1 MKSPTLIALS
11 ALLLAQA
18 AGYYL
23 LPDSEVNFQLR
34 PLTELS
40 RSIGSFN
47 TAAEFPLEQE
57 VRDVLKASD
66 TLNRTYVMPGRA
78 HPINLFIAFF
88 KSQKAGAAP
97 HSPKNCLPG
106 SGFAPVES
114 GMVAIDIPSS
124 GETVTVNRYVVAR
137 GDEKSL
143 VMYWYQTPKRIVA
156 SEYAAKFW
164 LAVDSI
170 RYRRSDTSLVRVV
183 VPIGA
188 GETAPADA
196 LAKSFIQ
203 SALPELNRVLP
214 RL

>member
-1 MKSPTLIALS
+1 MKSPTVIALS

-23 LPDSEVNFQLR
+23 LPDTERDFAAR
-34 PLTELS
+34 PLAEMP
-40 RSIGSFN
+40 RRVGNFE
-47 TAAEFPLEQE
+47 TAGEFPIEAAVQN
-57 VRDVLKASD
+57 VLKASD
-66 TLNRTYVMPGRA
+66 TLNRSYLAPGATR
-78 HPINLFIAFF
+78 PVNLFVAFF
-88 KSQKAGAAP
+88 RSQKAGVAP

-106 SGFAPVES
+106 AGFVPTES
-114 GMVAIDIPSS
+114 GMVDLEIPAI
-124 GETVTVNRYVVAR
+124 GGTVTVNRYVVAR

-143 VMYWYQTPKRIVA
+143 VIYWYQTPKRIVA

-188 GETAPADA
+188 GETAPADQ
-196 LAKSFIQ
+196 LARSFIQ
-203 SALPELNRVLP
+203 AALPELNRVLP